1 MPLWA
6 PNLHFSNEKSTFLM
20 KNRYFF
26 NGRSWRGLGVVW
38 WRRGPARSAPMQRG
52 ARFFQKQCFP
62 CSVALVLGRGWRQL
76 PASSAPMQR
85 GARSGPRGW
94 RQLPA
99 RSAPM
104 QRGARFLQKQCFPC
118 SVALVLGRGGGASG
132 RPGATPKHQR
142 VRWQRLSRS
151 IAWEKA

>member
-1 MPLWA
+1 
-6 PNLHFSNEKSTFLM
+6 M
-20 KNRYFF
+20 KKWYFF

-62 CSVALVLGRGWRQL
+62 CSVALVLGRG
-76 PASSAPMQR
+76 
-85 GARSGPRGW
+85 GA
-94 RQLPA
+94 A

-118 SVALVLGRGGGASG
+118 SVALVLGSDD
-132 RPGATPKHQR
+132 TQTIKQTINQTNHKTDKHTNNQTGKHTNN
-142 VRWQRLSRS
+142 QTHNQSRTACFS
-151 IAWEKA
+151 VPMQCQTNNLVGIQHVLYCFRKC